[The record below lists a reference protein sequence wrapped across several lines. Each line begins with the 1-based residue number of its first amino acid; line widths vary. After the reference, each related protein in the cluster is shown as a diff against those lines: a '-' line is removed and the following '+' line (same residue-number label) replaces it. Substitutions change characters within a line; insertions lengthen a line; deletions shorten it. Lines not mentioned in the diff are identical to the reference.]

1 MQYEYLIFLK
11 KMQDTIKSTI
21 KDNSLP
27 RHFRVVTKIT
37 EVSLIFT
44 TYSREKYEIRDLFM

>member
-1 MQYEYLIFLK
+1 
-11 KMQDTIKSTI
+11 MQDTIKSTI

-37 EVSLIFT
+37 EVESNIYNIF
-44 TYSREKYEIRDLFM
+44 KGEI